1 VPLEAHAFKRR
12 ASAGVLGN
20 IKKLIIETKEFF
32 MTHLTTKT
40 MSLHIAAHN
49 VESKLQLA
57 KVSRQL
63 MFIQLFFS
71 VLLALSF
78 GLTFNAHALEVWA
91 ADAMTKE
98 SANEVDPRIKSKSN
112 ASQIAEFH
120 IARKAIGV
128 CKQFSEQQQR
138 AWNEMTAL
146 GNKGVVEAQT
156 YLASFGMQCKISM
169 PNRAEP
175 MQWAEKAAATG
186 FVPAFEVLAELHEW
200 PGIPNQSPEKGFKA
214 YLAAAEQGSAAAM
227 VWTRVALCLGE
238 GTKKDEAQ
246 GAAWGE
252 KLKQWYRANGRS
264 ADADKLRSS
273 CH

>member
-1 VPLEAHAFKRR
+1 MK
-12 ASAGVLGN
+12 
-20 IKKLIIETKEFF
+20 
-32 MTHLTTKT
+32 HLTAQMTL
-40 MSLHIAAHN
+40 LHIMTHN
-49 VESKLQLA
+49 VESKLRLA
-57 KVSRQL
+57 KSSGQL
-63 MFIQLFFS
+63 MFVQIAFLI
-71 VLLALSF
+71 LLTFLF
-78 GLTFNAHALEVWA
+78 GLTSSAHALEVWA

-98 SANEVDPRIKSKSN
+98 NASEVDPRIKSKST

-120 IARKAIGV
+120 TARKAVGV
-128 CKQFSEQQQR
+128 CRQFSEQQQR

-156 YLASFGMQCKISM
+156 YLASYGMKCKISM
-169 PNRAEP
+169 PDRAEP
-175 MQWAEKAAATG
+175 MRWAEKAAATG

-246 GAAWGE
+246 GAAWGD

-273 CH
+273 CY